1 MVLEEERLSADI
13 RAGRISNVYFLY
25 GKEPFL
31 VKTYTDRIVKK
42 VAGDDP
48 LDFNFIK
55 LGSNPEPGVLIDYV
69 EALPVFA
76 DMKVVVVNDMKP
88 ELLGEEELAAYID
101 IIGNMPDTAVLIF
114 SITGVEINDTKKASK
129 CFIKAVSDAGTVCRL
144 DGVAEGK
151 LTEMI
156 IRKAAKK
163 GVVISPEDA
172 SYLCERVLGNM
183 TLIVSETEK
192 LMDYVGTG
200 GVITREAIDKLVGK
214 LLDTG
219 VFELATA
226 INAGEREKAFRIL
239 DDLFAERIEAVN
251 ILSAMTTAY
260 LDFYRAKLGKTT
272 GVLPAQISEQFG
284 YKGREWVVKRAMNSV
299 SRLRL
304 GYLRETLF
312 ILSEADL
319 EIKSSPVDT
328 RTILDKT
335 VTKLFVAGEKRYV

>member
-1 MVLEEERLSADI
+1 VVLEEERLSADI
-13 RAGRISNVYFLY
+13 RAGRISSVYFLY

-31 VKTYTDRIVKK
+31 VKTYTDRIIKK
-42 VAGDDP
+42 AVGDDP

-55 LGSNPEPGVLIDYV
+55 LGPNPEAGVLSDYV

-76 DMKVVVVNDMKP
+76 DMKVIVVNDMKP
-88 ELLGEEELAAYID
+88 EALKPEELEAYIS
-101 IIGNMPDTAVLIF
+101 IIGNMPDTCVLIF
-114 SITGVEINDTKKASK
+114 SITGVEINDSKKASK
-129 CFIKAVSDAGTVCRL
+129 DFIGAVSRAGTVCRL

-151 LTEMI
+151 ISEMI
-156 IRKAAKK
+156 MRKAAKK

-183 TLIVSETEK
+183 TLVISETAK

-200 GVITREAIDKLVGK
+200 GVITRDIIDKLVGK

-239 DDLFAERIEAVN
+239 DDLFAERIDAVN

-260 LDFYRAKLGKTT
+260 LDFYRAKLGKIT
-272 GVLPAQISEQFG
+272 GVLPSQIAEQFG
-284 YKGREWVVKRAMNSV
+284 YRGRDWAIKRAMNAV
-299 SRLRL
+299 SKLRL

-319 EIKSSPVDT
+319 EIKSSSIDT

-335 VTKLFVAGEKRYV
+335 VAKLFVAGEKRYV

>member
-1 MVLEEERLSADI
+1 MIVTEERLSADV

-25 GKEPFL
+25 GDEPFL
-31 VKTYTDRIVKK
+31 VKTYTDRIIKK
-42 VAGDDP
+42 AVGDDP

-55 LGSNPEPGVLIDYV
+55 LGSNPDISMLIDYV

-76 DMKVVVVNDMKP
+76 DTKVIVVNDMKP
-88 ELLGEEELAAYID
+88 EILKPDELEAYIRM
-101 IIGNMPDTAVLIF
+101 IKNMPDTTILIF
-114 SITGVEINDTKKASK
+114 SITGVEISETKKASK
-129 CFIKAVSDAGTVCRL
+129 SFMEAVREAGVVCRL

-151 LTEMI
+151 ITEMI
-156 IRKAAKK
+156 MRKTAKS

-183 TLIVSETEK
+183 TLVVSETAK
-192 LMDYVGTG
+192 LIDYVGTG
-200 GVITREAIDKLVGK
+200 GVITRDVIDKLVGK

-226 INAGEREKAFRIL
+226 INAGEREKAYRIL
-239 DDLFAERIEAVN
+239 DDLFAERIDAIN
-251 ILSAMTTAY
+251 ILSAMTTTY
-260 LDFYRAKLGKTT
+260 LDFYRAKLGKLT
-272 GVLPAQISEQFG
+272 GVLPAQIAEQFG
-284 YKGREWVVKRAMNSV
+284 YKGRDWAIKRAMNSV
-299 SRLRL
+299 TKLRL
-304 GYLRETLF
+304 GYLRETIF

-335 VTKLFVAGEKRYV
+335 VTKLFIAGEKRYA

>member
-1 MVLEEERLSADI
+1 
-13 RAGRISNVYFLY
+13 
-25 GKEPFL
+25 
-31 VKTYTDRIVKK
+31 
-42 VAGDDP
+42 
-48 LDFNFIK
+48 
-55 LGSNPEPGVLIDYV
+55 
-69 EALPVFA
+69 
-76 DMKVVVVNDMKP
+76 
-88 ELLGEEELAAYID
+88 
-101 IIGNMPDTAVLIF
+101 
-114 SITGVEINDTKKASK
+114 
-129 CFIKAVSDAGTVCRL
+129 
-144 DGVAEGK
+144 

-272 GVLPAQISEQFG
+272 GVLPAQISGQFG